1 MSLPSLTLPASLP
14 MWQVNGYE
22 AAPGAVYAH
31 AAMSTGHSRTR
42 RVYSVAERAEKASM
56 LLTGAQLATWHDFY
70 ENSLQAGALPFSA
83 QFANLGP
90 GTRWFDALMV
100 GEYTSTP
107 HPGGMTTV
115 SCTLALRGSPS
126 LTGP

>member
-1 MSLPSLTLPASLP
+1 MSLPSLTIPAGLP
-14 MWQVNGYE
+14 MWLVSGYE
-22 AAPGAVYAH
+22 VAPGAVYAN

-42 RVYSVAERAEKASM
+42 RVYSVAERAEKASL
-56 LLTGAQLATWHDFY
+56 LLTKDQLATFHAWY
-70 ENSLQAGALPFSA
+70 ENDLQAGSLPFSA

-100 GEYTSTP
+100 GEYTGTP